1 MAQLGDVLTAPEA
14 GWKSYS
20 DSEIE
25 EILYRKINN
34 GKDQY
39 YYFPS
44 SYLSQDA
51 INTGNNI
58 YIKVPVFYDH
68 YSATSNTLNSL
79 VSFKIT
85 GDKVR
90 IISIYEERAK
100 LYKEKILILS

>member
-25 EILYRKINN
+25 EILYRKINI

-100 LYKEKILILS
+100 LYKEKI